1 MKTSS
6 LLTRHFQMGYAASMV
21 NVMESLQ
28 NYRNLVARVDAL
40 CLRILMAYG
49 ETVFCREG
57 CDGCCRHISL
67 FAVEAVALAGALSAL
82 PARQSTRIRNMA
94 HAASGAAA
102 CPLLEN
108 GRCLLYEARPIICR
122 THGFPLFADRGGE
135 REIDFCPKNFTG
147 ITSFPA
153 DAVLDLDLLNTTL
166 AAINA
171 VFIASCGDFIP
182 PEQERISIAEALRL
196 EV

>member
-1 MKTSS
+1 M
-6 LLTRHFQMGYAASMV
+6 TRHFQMGYAVRMM
-21 NVMESLQ
+21 NVMESMQ
-28 NYRNLVARVDAL
+28 NYRDLVARVDEL
-40 CLRILMAYG
+40 CRRILMEYG

-82 PARQSTRIRNMA
+82 PARQGARIRKMA
-94 HAASGAAA
+94 RTASGAAA

-122 THGFPLFADRGGE
+122 THGFPLLADREGE
-135 REIDFCPKNFTG
+135 REIDFCPKNFRG

-153 DAVLDLDLLNTTL
+153 EAVLNLDLLNTTL

-171 VFIASCGDFIP
+171 VFIASRGDCTP
-182 PEQERISIAEALRL
+182 PDQERISIAEALQL

>member
-1 MKTSS
+1 M
-6 LLTRHFQMGYAASMV
+6 TRHFQMGYAASMV
-21 NVMESLQ
+21 NVMESMQ

-40 CLRILMAYG
+40 CRRILLQYR
-49 ETVFCREG
+49 ETVFCRVG

-82 PARQSTRIRNMA
+82 PAGQSARIRNMA
-94 HAASGAAA
+94 RTASGAAV

-122 THGFPLFADRGGE
+122 THGFPLLADREGE
-135 REIDFCPKNFTG
+135 REVDFCPKNFRG

-153 DAVLDLDLLNTTL
+153 DAVLNLDLLNTTL

-171 VFIASCGDFIP
+171 VFIASRGDCTP
-182 PEQERISIAEALRL
+182 PEQERISIAEALQL

>member
-6 LLTRHFQMGYAASMV
+6 LLTRHFHMGYAAGMV

-28 NYRNLVARVDAL
+28 NYLNLVARVDAL
-40 CLRILMAYG
+40 CRRILLEYG

-57 CDGCCRHISL
+57 CDCCCRHISL
-67 FAVEAVALAGALSAL
+67 FPVEAVALAGALSAL
-82 PARQSTRIRNMA
+82 PARQSARIRNMA
-94 HAASGAAA
+94 RAASAAAA

-122 THGFPLFADRGGE
+122 THGFPLLADRGGE

-147 ITSFPA
+147 ITTFPA
-153 DAVLDLDLLNTTL
+153 DAILDLDLLNTTL

-171 VFIASCGDFIP
+171 VFIASRGDCTP
-182 PEQERISIAEALRL
+182 PEQERISIAEALQL
-196 EV
+196 EI

>member
-1 MKTSS
+1 M
-6 LLTRHFQMGYAASMV
+6 TRHFQMGYAVRMV
-21 NVMESLQ
+21 NVMESMQ
-28 NYRNLVARVDAL
+28 NYRNLVARVDEL
-40 CLRILMAYG
+40 CRRILMEYG

-82 PARQSTRIRNMA
+82 PAEQGARIRNMA
-94 HAASGAAA
+94 STASGAAA

-122 THGFPLFADRGGE
+122 THGFPLLADQGGE

-153 DAVLDLDLLNTTL
+153 DAVLNLDLLNTTL

-171 VFIASCGDFIP
+171 VFIASRGYCTP
-182 PEQERISIAEALRL
+182 SEQERISIAEALQL

>member
-1 MKTSS
+1 
-6 LLTRHFQMGYAASMV
+6 MGYAASMV
-21 NVMESLQ
+21 NVMESMQ

-40 CLRILMAYG
+40 CRRILMEYG
-49 ETVFCREG
+49 ETFFCREG

-82 PARQSTRIRNMA
+82 PAEQGARIRNMA
-94 HAASGAAA
+94 STASGAAA

-122 THGFPLFADRGGE
+122 THGFPLLADREGE
-135 REIDFCPKNFTG
+135 REIDFCPKNFRG

-153 DAVLDLDLLNTTL
+153 DVVLNLDLLNTTL

-171 VFIASCGDFIP
+171 VFIASRGDCTP
-182 PEQERISIAEALRL
+182 PEQERISIAEALQL